1 MHRIF
6 LFFLIAFSTL
16 SILKEQPPKEPI
28 PELLQPITASNLSK
42 LRNSGPLLMMVYY
55 KSSAKQSEASRRVM
69 ETLARKESV
78 GGMRVAFGQLE
89 ANQEQAIAQ
98 RLKALVNGS
107 ILLILYDRE
116 IHYEGELSEGKIGFW
131 VKKKIGLSAERI
143 DSEAQHLDF
152 VQDEESLIYLFPEGD
167 VSAKESFIKA
177 SRELDSRCAYSEA
190 KVIKSKEKITSKYA
204 LVHRSKRLG
213 RRVTM
218 RESPFSLVEFVRF
231 EAWKRSLS
239 VLELDKAAF
248 DRVLK
253 SEKPAVLLFGEH
265 DERWFNL
272 SAEKEKE
279 RLLFLRARPG
289 EETTKKMAEL
299 LGLEGG
305 GRTQAV
311 RIIRYKNDHFQRF
324 ACRSEEEPFRICLD
338 DFKKERLVAL
348 LKSQSVPIENKG
360 RLRVI
365 VGSTFQR
372 EVMSSPQSVLFLI
385 YAPLSDRGGKIEGNL
400 AKVAE
405 KFSKNELIVAKMD
418 GTANEVPGLDLR
430 VLPVMR
436 LFKKGE
442 KRKPSE
448 YKGDWSEDSLV
459 DFVAK
464 SLGVAKDGEL

>member
-6 LFFLIAFSTL
+6 LFVLFTFSTL
-16 SILKEQPPKEPI
+16 SILNKQPPKEPI

-55 KSSAKQSEASRRVM
+55 NSSPNQSEASRKVM
-69 ETLARKESV
+69 ESLAKRESI
-78 GGMRVAFGQLE
+78 GGMRVALGQLE
-89 ANQEQAIAQ
+89 ANEQQTIAQ

-107 ILLILYDRE
+107 IHLILHDRE
-116 IHYEGELSEGKIGFW
+116 IHYEGELNEGKIDFW
-131 VKKKIGLSAERI
+131 IKKKIGLSAERI
-143 DSEAQHLDF
+143 DSENQYRNF
-152 VQDEESLIYLFPEGD
+152 VQDEENLIYFFPEGEL
-167 VSAKESFIKA
+167 SAKESFIKA
-177 SRELDSRCAYSEA
+177 SRELDSLCAYSES

-204 LVHRSKRLG
+204 IVHRSKRLG

-218 RESPFSLVEFVRF
+218 RELPFSLVDFLRF

-311 RIIRYKNDHFQRF
+311 RIIRYKNDNFQRF

-348 LKSQSVPIENKG
+348 LKSQPVPIENKG
-360 RLRVI
+360 KLRVI

-372 EVMSSPQSVLFLI
+372 EVMSSPQSVLFFI
-385 YAPLSDRGGKIEGNL
+385 YAPLSDKGGKIEQIL
-400 AKVAE
+400 AKIAE
-405 KFSKNELIVAKMD
+405 KFSKSELIVAKMD

-430 VLPVMR
+430 ILPVMR

-442 KRKPSE
+442 KKKSSE
-448 YKGDWSEDSLV
+448 YKGDWSEDSVV
-459 DFVAK
+459 DFVANI
-464 SLGVAKDGEL
+464 LGVAKDGEL